1 MLALHW
7 NSTVLSAI
15 PFLVLDLPRP
25 SLPSHRS
32 WVATEQ
38 QQNACQPQGGI
49 SIKTAGKPRLVSAR
63 TSLAAVAC
71 PRVHFGEVGLSTASH
86 SQLKNEI

>member
-32 WVATEQ
+32 WVTTEQ
-38 QQNACQPQGGI
+38 QQNVCQPQGGI

-71 PRVHFGEVGLSTASH
+71 PRVHCGEVGLSTASH
-86 SQLKNEI
+86 

>member
-1 MLALHW
+1 MLALRW
-7 NSTVLSAI
+7 NSTALSAI

-25 SLPSHRS
+25 SLPSLRS
-32 WVATEQ
+32 WVTTE

-49 SIKTAGKPRLVSAR
+49 SIKTAGKSRLVSAR

-71 PRVHFGEVGLSTASH
+71 PGVYFGEVGLSTASH
-86 SQLKNEI
+86 